1 MMDVYWSHYAK
12 VMEFNRQRILLQN
25 PNINMSCY
33 DVPTRLNTK
42 TAYNTTPFSP
52 QHACNVFTSPMSRK
66 VHSHRHNAKE
76 RHQRHQRKNR
86 HVVESEAMDQTETDS
101 SSKLEFVIDD
111 GFMKFLEISMEHK
124 LKRKKQLQAEKHREQ
139 LKQEEEVAKGSH
151 LMGVKHSQRKQFKSQ
166 LYGTEAD
173 KIMAMENAMDASLNQ
188 QKDINNPV
196 FWPNIALN
204 LKF

>member
-1 MMDVYWSHYAK
+1 MDVYWSHYAK

-33 DVPTRLNTK
+33 DIPTRLRTNTI
-42 TAYNTTPFSP
+42 YNRTPPSP
-52 QHACNVFTSPMSRK
+52 QHQCNVFTAPISRR
-66 VHSHRHNAKE
+66 VHSHKHNVKE
-76 RHQRHQRKNR
+76 KHQRK
-86 HVVESEAMDQTETDS
+86 HKKAQPVVKSEAMDPTETDNS
-101 SSKLEFVIDD
+101 SRLEFVIDD

-139 LKQEEEVAKGSH
+139 LKQEEELAKGTH

-166 LYGTEAD
+166 LYGKEAD